1 MGRLRLPGPFE
12 AVQMVGASG
21 CEGEEAEVEMNR
33 TNVEMMAAQERG
45 AEIDIGDHNLELY

>member
-1 MGRLRLPGPFE
+1 MPGPFE

-21 CEGEEAEVEMNR
+21 CEGAEAEVEMNR